1 MTEFQPTDRI
11 QTPSVIGA
19 VGLLVT
25 IPAFALAGGIE
36 ASLLA
41 IVLVPVWFFLSSIY
55 VVALGHVLLAA
66 FATEPTVI
74 TVLAIE
80 LGLFIMLADAASV
93 HSRPGTLFSTTVF
106 AAAGLVLL
114 VAMLLVL
121 DGRLW
126 VSAVALLVTLTVFA
140 YGLHRYELVTLE
152 MIDHG

>member
-1 MTEFQPTDRI
+1 MTDFQPTDRI
-11 QTPSVIGA
+11 QTPSVIGT

-25 IPAFALAGGIE
+25 IPAYALAGGIE

-41 IVLVPVWFFLSSIY
+41 IVLVPVWFFLSGIY

-66 FATEPTVI
+66 FATEPTLI
-74 TVLAIE
+74 TVLSIE
-80 LGLFIMLADAASV
+80 LGLLILLADAASA
-93 HSRPGTLFSTTVF
+93 HSRPGTLLSTTVF
-106 AAAGLVLL
+106 TAGGLVLL
-114 VAMLLVL
+114 AAMLLVF

-126 VSAVALLVTLTVFA
+126 VSAGALLVTLTLFT